1 MSEECIMARMQEHL
15 AAVQD
20 QFGDSWVGLFLQG
33 SQNYKLDYED
43 SDIDTKAIVLPSFS
57 DFVLT
62 RKPVSTT
69 HVIYKFCNE
78 LAKTWSENA
87 PDMRFGQ
94 LMTNIFNAMQA
105 QGYDP
110 FFPEED
116 EMMVFIKNCLCN
128 TKLTKTERS

>member
-1 MSEECIMARMQEHL
+1 MR
-15 AAVQD
+15 D
-20 QFGDSWVGLFLQG
+20 
-33 SQNYKLDYED
+33 
-43 SDIDTKAIVLPSFS
+43 PS
-57 DFVLT
+57 
-62 RKPVSTT
+62 R
-69 HVIYKFCNE
+69 IYKFCNE